1 MLEIE
6 KRHRYPTIRNR
17 QPCGLTV
24 KTRLGDMRKHLP
36 TNTNYR
42 LILVKNHK
50 TCLLLN
56 QLALNHRN
64 FQLPF
69 YKQLKY
75 CTFYEIKFHIAF
87 IFSTSTFKKKFSVSF
102 SPSLFVFSCMLSF
115 FCCQFLFQNHLYNYT
130 CIS

>member
-1 MLEIE
+1 MLEIK

-75 CTFYEIKFHIAF
+75 CTFYKIKFHIAF
-87 IFSTSTFKKKFSVSF
+87 IFSTSTFKKKLFCLFLSLSFCIFLYVVFLLLSISF
-102 SPSLFVFSCMLSF
+102 SKPSV
-115 FCCQFLFQNHLYNYT
+115 
-130 CIS
+130 